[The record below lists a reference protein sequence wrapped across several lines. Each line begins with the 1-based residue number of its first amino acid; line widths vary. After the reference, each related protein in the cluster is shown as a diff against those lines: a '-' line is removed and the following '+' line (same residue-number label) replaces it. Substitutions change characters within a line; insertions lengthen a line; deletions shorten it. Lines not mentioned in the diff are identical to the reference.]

1 MLNQYY
7 MVDQKK
13 FRVAIRVPEV
23 FYVLRDHES
32 CEPDRFIAEAELIQ
46 KHQST
51 EENEEP
57 VSEEV
62 RLGRDQVNAICR
74 TLQSEFTTETKN
86 ISSFKSYVH
95 NLESST
101 RETAI
106 EEVKLLLQEMRS
118 IEKEYKGD
126 NISTYFLNHWADLY
140 FILQSI
146 DLAGIRIVRDSR
158 LLEGLSDEQKID
170 LYLESY

>member
-1 MLNQYY
+1 MEE
-7 MVDQKK
+7 QKK

-46 KHQST
+46 KHQSN
-51 EENEEP
+51 EDYEEP
-57 VSEEV
+57 VSKEIQ
-62 RLGRDQVNAICR
+62 LGRDQVNAICR
-74 TLQSEFTTETKN
+74 TLQSEFTTEIKN
-86 ISSFKSYVH
+86 ISSFKSYIH

-101 RETAI
+101 RETAV
-106 EEVKLLLQEMRS
+106 EEVKILLQEMRS

-126 NISTYFLNHWADLY
+126 NISNYFLNHWVGEDLY

-146 DLAGIRIVRDSR
+146 DLAGTRIVRDSR
-158 LLEGLSDEQKID
+158 LLEGLSDEQKIG
-170 LYLESY
+170 LYLETY